1 MAQVE
6 NKKIS
11 NDGFTLSCEFKDFP
25 VSFVNALR
33 RIVLANIPTVV
44 VRDVTILENTT
55 QLPHEMLKHRMEML
69 PIYIQPNDSSLVK
82 DTKIELKIKADKDRI
97 VTTDDFKVESRKEGI
112 LMKDRD
118 FNTPLLF
125 LHLRQGESVH
135 VTAGLSIENDNVSQ
149 VCVSTTKWHIDPEL
163 VKGARKKFEES
174 GQDVRIF
181 DNTLQQRYYSRDE
194 RGRANWFDFL
204 IESIGVVKS
213 EDILKMGVKILQ
225 KKMDEYIREALE
237 NIQKESDPGT
247 CNVTLEQGGH
257 TIGYLMQE
265 VIYSDANV
273 KFVSYDVPH
282 PLKNT
287 MVLRWNSEKS
297 PESILK
303 NAQELIKEYC
313 SVVEKI
319 L

>member
-1 MAQVE
+1 
-6 NKKIS
+6 
-11 NDGFTLSCEFKDFP
+11 
-25 VSFVNALR
+25 
-33 RIVLANIPTVV
+33 
-44 VRDVTILENTT
+44 
-55 QLPHEMLKHRMEML
+55 
-69 PIYIQPNDSSLVK
+69 
-82 DTKIELKIKADKDRI
+82 
-97 VTTDDFKVESRKEGI
+97 
-112 LMKDRD
+112 
-118 FNTPLLF
+118 
-125 LHLRQGESVH
+125 
-135 VTAGLSIENDNVSQ
+135 
-149 VCVSTTKWHIDPEL
+149 
-163 VKGARKKFEES
+163 
-174 GQDVRIF
+174 
-181 DNTLQQRYYSRDE
+181 
-194 RGRANWFDFL
+194 
-204 IESIGVVKS
+204 
-213 EDILKMGVKILQ
+213 
-225 KKMDEYIREALE
+225 MDEYIREALE

-273 KFVSYDVPH
+273 KFVSYDIPH